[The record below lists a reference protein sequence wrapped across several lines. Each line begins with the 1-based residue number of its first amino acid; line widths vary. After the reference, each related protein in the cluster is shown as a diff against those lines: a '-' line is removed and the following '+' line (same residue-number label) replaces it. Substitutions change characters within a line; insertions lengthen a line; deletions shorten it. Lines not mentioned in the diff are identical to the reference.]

1 MRRIQSQ
8 AEIDK
13 RKRRNQTIIGVVL
26 IGLLVI
32 APLGYSLMS
41 KDEDE
46 DSDVSEFGID
56 FVRQNG
62 IWVASFDGGS
72 FGFQKLPSEV
82 AHIDVNVSLG
92 LGDYVNQPL
101 YFVNPNEGVPEVLN
115 NLGRYILRFQEACL
129 RQGAAES
136 VVGGRWSEE
145 LGNESECEG
154 DLPLKDCGSN
164 LIIFEG
170 GNDSLVYQNESCV
183 YIVGDAVGGTDAFLY
198 KILGII

>member
-101 YFVNPNEGVPEVLN
+101 YFVNPNEGVPEVLS
-115 NLGRYILRFQEACL
+115 NLGSYVLRYQEACID
-129 RQGAAES
+129 AEDCGED
-136 VVGGRWSEE
+136 V
-145 LGNESECEG
+145 
-154 DLPLKDCGSN
+154 PLKDCGSN
-164 LIIFEG
+164 LIIFESG
-170 GNDSLVYQNESCV
+170 TPPQVPSEEGNNSLVYQNESCV
-183 YIVGDAVGGTDAFLY
+183 YIIGDAVNGTDAFLY
-198 KILGII
+198 EVLGVK